1 MQKRAW
7 HNEESRLLCNDHD
20 WSEHRPYH
28 NVIWIQF
35 LLNYLKKELGKSK
48 GPILDDLKEF
58 VNETMEMS
66 KRMDPRTKIENGAF
80 MSATQVL
87 EYVIAQGWVSFEQA
101 EVVGTSELSILPP
114 VDSVDDEPSTSLPDR
129 SKKTVAQEVAVENVG
144 SRIQLLIPVTTNSSI
159 EEQPKVRRSPRKKK
173 GTK

>member
-35 LLNYLKKELGKSK
+35 LLNYLKKQLGKKK
-48 GPILDDLKEF
+48 GPVLDALKDF

-87 EYVIAQGWVSFEQA
+87 EYVIAQGWVSCEQA

-114 VDSVDDEPSTSLPDR
+114 SDSVDDEPSTSLPDR
-129 SKKTVAQEVAVENVG
+129 SRETVARDAAVENV
-144 SRIQLLIPVTTNSSI
+144 RTTIEVLIITDASV
-159 EEQPKVRRSPRKKK
+159 EKQPKVRRSPRKNK

>member
-20 WSEHRPYH
+20 WSEHRPYN

-35 LLNYLKKELGKSK
+35 LLNYLKKQLARRKE
-48 GPILDDLKEF
+48 PVLDDLKEF
-58 VNETMEMS
+58 STETVEMS

-80 MSATQVL
+80 ISATQVL
-87 EYVIAQGWVSFEQA
+87 EYVIAQGWVSCEQA

-114 VDSVDDEPSTSLPDR
+114 SDSVDDEPSTALPDR
-129 SKKTVAQEVAVENVG
+129 SQKPNVQDTVVKRGGTRIEVV
-144 SRIQLLIPVTTNSSI
+144 ITTSSLI
-159 EEQPKVRRSPRKKK
+159 EEQPKIRRSPRKMK
-173 GTK
+173 GVK